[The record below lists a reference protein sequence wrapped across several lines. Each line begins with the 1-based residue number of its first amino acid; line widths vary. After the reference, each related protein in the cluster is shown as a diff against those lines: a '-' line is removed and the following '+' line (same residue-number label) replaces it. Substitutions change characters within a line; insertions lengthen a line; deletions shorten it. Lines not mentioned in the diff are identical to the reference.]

1 MMRDLLN
8 DYCEIHAQIPARAVC
23 DICGT
28 PVCGDCAV
36 TQHGVTLCHEGSH
49 SLIAAE
55 CRLLGRTQT
64 LFDADV
70 IARNLESRA
79 IRSHRFGP
87 FSVVDGV
94 SYKVFV
100 PTERLD
106 ESLSVIRSLDL
117 NDFIT
122 LEHHV

>member
-1 MMRDLLN
+1 MTREFRN
-8 DYCEIHAQIPARAVC
+8 DYCEIHAQIPAIAVC
-23 DICGT
+23 EICGT

-36 TQHGVTLCHEGSH
+36 TQNGVTLCHEGSH
-49 SLIAAE
+49 SRIAAE

-64 LFDADV
+64 LFDADL

-87 FSVVDGV
+87 LTESEGAA
-94 SYKVFV
+94 YTMFV
-100 PTERLD
+100 PTERFD
-106 ESLSVIRSLDL
+106 ESISVIRSLYL
-117 NDFIT
+117 IDFIT